1 MPGSGESAPG
11 PGDGGESE
19 VSVTPRSSEEEEK
32 ATEKPDWKAI
42 DALCVKLTNSIE
54 THLNHYLRLYSKPST
69 NRLKSAR

>member
-42 DALCVKLTNSIE
+42 DALCVFCHRS
-54 THLNHYLRLYSKPST
+54 LRVTCYFEDEFERSKI
-69 NRLKSAR
+69 